1 MSLKRCLYLLR
12 YAAPYCRGW
21 LLIVCTTLMSSVLS
35 LLQPWPM
42 KIIVDHV
49 LSQEPPSETL
59 AQLIAIIPG
68 ASASLT
74 LLVWM
79 VLATLAFFAL
89 NSAAEVVLTRAWLQ
103 TGQSMVYDLAR
114 DIFANLQR
122 RSLFFHSRNSVGDA
136 MSRITGD
143 SWCVYSLADT
153 LLIRP
158 SRAFITIAGIVAIM
172 AQVDLG
178 LTALS
183 FVIVPFVVWSSF
195 LLGRNIRAIA
205 RETRESESRIQS
217 QVQRTLSGIST
228 VQAFGQ
234 EQREQLRFENF
245 TDQAIRAKKRGAVVG
260 ALYGLSSGLLTTLG
274 TALILWVGARSVV
287 GGSLTLG
294 TLLVFLSY
302 LQSLQGQMSA
312 FTSIYNTLQS
322 TSASA
327 DRVLEILEAEPEVK
341 EKAGARPMPAVK
353 GHVRLENVTFGYE
366 PGQPVLR
373 DVSLEARPGQTIAL
387 VGATGAGKSTLVSLV
402 PRFFDP
408 WNGRITIDGHDLR
421 DVQLKSL
428 RSQISLVL
436 QDSFLFPITIA
447 ENIAYGRPDASQKEI
462 EAAARAANAH
472 HFIERLAQGYDTIV
486 GERGATLSGG
496 ERQRTSIA
504 RALLKNAPILILD
517 EPTSALDAETEGLLL
532 QALQTLIK
540 GRTTFIIAHR
550 LSTIRNADEIVVIEH
565 GMLREIGTHTELLA
579 TNGLYRRYYN
589 LQHVSRNSQVM
600 AIDQMGEH

>member
-158 SRAFITIAGIVAIM
+158 SRAFITIAGMVAVM

-234 EQREQLRFENF
+234 EQREQLRLENF

-408 WNGRITIDGHDLR
+408 WNGRVTIDGHDLR

-550 LSTIRNADEIVVIEH
+550 LSTIRNADEIVVIKDGAIVERGAH
-565 GMLREIGTHTELLA
+565 IELLKNDRHYA
-579 TNGLYRRYYN
+579 RLHSAQR
-589 LQHVSRNSQVM
+589 
-600 AIDQMGEH
+600 GESHQILRAVV